1 MIQYA
6 CNLSCIGC
14 ITMTDYKRKGSVSI
28 HDGTK
33 WLAEWSDKLEIDT
46 ICLFGGEPLLNKDL
60 IHWITAVRK
69 FFPTTT
75 IKIISNGIYLKHI
88 DILPELFKTGNA
100 VYQISLHWREGLH
113 YDNIKTNLLEQL
125 SNYSGWKPVT
135 TNKKEVILAFKNQSV
150 TVQLAVFGDFVKPYN
165 GYGKTMKPWL
175 SDDITLSYNNC
186 GSPRNPILYKNKIYK
201 CGPIANLR
209 DTLTLH
215 NLLDDVD
222 WQEYL
227 KYTGYSIDDNLVEL
241 VDNFDKPNAVC
252 SMCSKNK
259 DIASVDHY
267 ATDSVLEKREIKW
280 VN

>member
-14 ITMTDYKRKGSVSI
+14 ITMTDYKRKGSVDISK
-28 HDGTK
+28 GTK
-33 WLAEWSDKLEIDT
+33 WLTDWSEKLEVGT

-60 IHWITAVRK
+60 SLWIGAVRK

-75 IKIISNGIYLKHI
+75 IKIISNGSYLTHV
-88 DILPELFKTGNA
+88 DILPKLFNAGNA
-100 VYQISLHWREGLH
+100 VYQISLHWREGQH
-113 YDNIKTNLLEQL
+113 YNNIKTNLLDQL
-125 SNYSGWKPVT
+125 SSYSGWKPVT
-135 TNKKEVILAFKNQSV
+135 TNRKEVILAFKNQSV
-150 TVQLAVFGDFVKPYN
+150 TVQLAVFGDFIKPYN

-175 SDDITLSYNNC
+175 SDDISLSYSNC
-186 GSPRNPILYKNKIYK
+186 GSPQNPILYKNKIYK

-209 DTLTLH
+209 DTLGLH
-215 NLLDDVD
+215 NLLDDDD

-227 KYTGYSIDDNLVEL
+227 KYTGYSIDDNLAEL
-241 VDNFDKPNAVC
+241 VDNFDKPNAIC

-259 DIASVDHY
+259 DTAKIDHY
-267 ATDSVLEKREIKW
+267 ATNAVLEKREIKW